1 MSDTP
6 ADSLGLSEEQKLVTF
21 ERQDDALFE
30 DNLLSAFKQAD
41 QNLENQDGPMKQ
53 FIDFS
58 AVSNLTWEN
67 PQLEVRTKV
76 WGYPLRITSDY
87 IMIYSTE

>member
-1 MSDTP
+1 MPDKPS
-6 ADSLGLSEEQKLVTF
+6 DSLALSEEQKLVTF
-21 ERQDDALFE
+21 ERHDDALFE
-30 DNLLSAFKQAD
+30 DDLLSAFKQAD
-41 QNLENQDGPMKQ
+41 QNLADQDGPMRK

-87 IMIYSTE
+87 IIIYSAE